1 MSSGGGGGGAAGGAS
16 GSDSN
21 ANLFYGD
28 ESSSSSTAAAAVAPT
43 TTTTTTPPDT
53 TNSAPISRQSSTTQQ
68 QTTSNRTS
76 NTTNTIGMWRDPN
89 APNVPTTN
97 GFEPN
102 DDFDSDQLDED
113 EESYSW
119 ASTDNQDLIPGGHS
133 RHLNNRRHGSN
144 SPNLGGGTG
153 AGQNGLSFGST
164 QLPNWRDWKQPAP
177 ANQPGLILPNTTNV
191 SSTGNRSSS
200 AQLNDYLMNMLTRNS
215 NGPLGFP
222 PGVTAATTTN
232 TTTSSPGI
240 FQTIPQMNV
249 SFF

>member
-1 MSSGGGGGGAAGGAS
+1 MSSGGGGGSASVGGS
-16 GSDSN
+16 ESD

-28 ESSSSSTAAAAVAPT
+28 ESSTAAAAAAAVATATPT
-43 TTTTTTPPDT
+43 DNT
-53 TNSAPISRQSSTTQQ
+53 TNSAQTSRQSSTTQQ
-68 QTTSNRTS
+68 QTTSNRAS
-76 NTTNTIGMWRDPN
+76 NTNTIGMWRDPN

-119 ASTDNQDLIPGGHS
+119 ASTDNQDLITGGHS

-144 SPNLGGGTG
+144 SPSGGITG
-153 AGQNGLSFGST
+153 AGPNGLSFGST
-164 QLPNWRDWKQPAP
+164 QLPNWRDWKQPPP
-177 ANQPGLILPNTTNV
+177 ATQPGHLILPNTTNV
-191 SSTGNRSSS
+191 SSSSANRTSSS
-200 AQLNDYLMNMLTRNS
+200 QLNDYLMNMLTRNS

-222 PGVTAATTTN
+222 PGVTAATTT
-232 TTTSSPGI
+232 TTTNPSPSTI

-249 SFF
+249 SFFNRV